1 MASENDWFAECTM
14 LGKSPCVQDVA
25 DRVAEDQD
33 LRLGGEGNFPNVE
46 EVSADKGYSSR
57 SNATAIEKHGAMP
70 LIPFKS
76 NTVEPPEGSAWAR
89 TYHQFDYNRDDF
101 LTPLPPPLQRRT
113 VFAMVKSKF
122 GDGLLSKTTEAQTN
136 EVLCEFVAHNLCVLI
151 QAFYELDIESAF
163 DGASAPGQRLALKG

>member
-25 DRVAEDQD
+25 I
-33 LRLGGEGNFPNVE
+33 
-46 EVSADKGYSSR
+46 SADKGYSSR

-163 DGASAPGQRLALKG
+163 DGAQRPVSGSHLRDD